1 MKSNRELERR
11 FIMCYLLDAHTHTIA
26 SGHAY
31 STISEMVEAA
41 KEKKL
46 SLLGITE
53 HAPKMPGTCGYI
65 YFMNLKVVPR
75 QYNQLK
81 VLFGAEVNILD
92 YQGNIDLDEEV
103 TIDLD
108 YLIASLHTPCIESG
122 NETENTNA
130 IIGAMKHPKVS
141 IIGHP
146 DDQRFPI
153 NHKAL
158 VEAAKEY
165 HVLLEMNNS
174 SLSPNSFRANA
185 KENDLIILDYCKQ
198 YHVPVIAGSDAHI
211 NHDIGNFTYVK
222 QLFEEINFPKELV
235 ANTSLPLF
243 HSYINK

>member
-1 MKSNRELERR
+1 MR
-11 FIMCYLLDAHTHTIA
+11 FLLDAHTHTVA

-31 STISEMVEAA
+31 STIGEMIEAA
-41 KEKKL
+41 KMRKL

-65 YFMNLKVVPR
+65 YFMNLKVIPR
-75 QYNQLK
+75 QYDQLK

-92 YQGNIDLDEEV
+92 YQGNIDLSDEV
-103 TIDLD
+103 TSGLD
-108 YLIASLHTPCIESG
+108 YLIASLHTPCIEPG
-122 NETENTNA
+122 NEAENTNA
-130 IIGAMKHPKVS
+130 LIGAMKHPKVS

-146 DDQRFPI
+146 DDQRYPI

-185 KENDLIILDYCKQ
+185 KENDLILLNYCKQ

-211 NHDIGNFTYVK
+211 ASDVGNFTYVSK
-222 QLFEEINFPKELV
+222 LFEEIDFPEDLV
-235 ANTSLPLF
+235 ANASLSLF
-243 HSYINK
+243 QSYIK

>member
-1 MKSNRELERR
+1 MHL
-11 FIMCYLLDAHTHTIA
+11 LLDAHTHTIA

-31 STISEMVEAA
+31 STVGEMIEAA
-41 KEKKL
+41 KAKQL

-65 YFMNLKVVPR
+65 YFMNLKVIPR
-75 QYNQLK
+75 QYDQLN

-92 YQGNIDLDEEV
+92 YQGNIDLSDEV
-103 TIDLD
+103 TVGLD
-108 YLIASLHTPCIESG
+108 YLIASLHTPCIKAG
-122 NETENTNA
+122 NEIENTNA
-130 IIGAMKHPKVS
+130 FIGAMKHPKVS

-146 DDQRFPI
+146 DDQRYPI

-165 HVLLEMNNS
+165 HVLLEINNS

-185 KENDLIILDYCKQ
+185 RENDLILLDYCKQ

-211 NHDIGNFTYVK
+211 ASDVGNFTYVTK
-222 QLFEEINFPKELV
+222 LFEESNFPEELV
-235 ANTSLPLF
+235 ANTSLSLF
-243 HSYINK
+243 QSYIK